1 MMSQLPLWASVPATI
16 LLIAGGLLALI
27 GSLGLLRLRSF
38 YARMHGPSMGNT
50 LGAGCVLVASML
62 LSSALAQR
70 PVVHEILI
78 TLFIVMTSPI
88 TAMLLMRA
96 ALYRTRI
103 TERRRQ
109 QGG

>member
-1 MMSQLPLWASVPATI
+1 MPELPLWASVPATI
-16 LLIAGGLLALI
+16 LLIAGGLLALT

-78 TLFIVMTSPI
+78 DRKSVV
-88 TAMLLMRA
+88 
-96 ALYRTRI
+96 
-103 TERRRQ
+103 
-109 QGG
+109 